1 MKAKLKYP
9 IFSFTP
15 KGNMIYVF
23 WEEELHQTTNID
35 LLKKKKNYI
44 VVDSTGTKYV
54 ETGAHMVKWKGI
66 AGYFTGMH
74 GRVISIEYEYEDC
87 PEPFSLRQL
96 QERVVFMPRPLT
108 LRARIARWLHPTPQE
123 KKIRIKML
131 LFWIIYL
138 TVCYL
143 IFEWQN

>member
-54 ETGAHMVKWKGI
+54 ETGAHMVK
-66 AGYFTGMH
+66 
-74 GRVISIEYEYEDC
+74 
-87 PEPFSLRQL
+87 
-96 QERVVFMPRPLT
+96 
-108 LRARIARWLHPTPQE
+108 
-123 KKIRIKML
+123 
-131 LFWIIYL
+131 
-138 TVCYL
+138 
-143 IFEWQN
+143 